1 MDPISIAPLVISTWN
16 LIAPYAKKV
25 GEKLA
30 EKASDALPDAVGKVW
45 DTVKGK
51 MEERPETKTLPT
63 DLAATPDDQSV
74 QGAFQYQLKKLL
86 ENDDAFAQQLENLVN
101 DAKEGSV
108 SNIGDGAVATNHSN
122 AIGKIEAGH
131 DISGNIMV
139 GNKNSVNSSKP
150 ARKKN

>member
-1 MDPISIAPLVISTWN
+1 MDPISIAPLVISAWK

-25 GEKLA
+25 GGKLV
-30 EKASDALPDAVGKVW
+30 EKAGDVLPDAVGKVW

-86 ENDDAFAQQLENLVN
+86 ETDDAFAQQLEKLVN
-101 DAKEGSV
+101 DAKEGSI
-108 SNIGDGAVATNHSN
+108 SNRDGVVATNHSN
-122 AIGKIEAGH
+122 AIGRIDVGG
-131 DISGNIMV
+131 DLSGNIVV
-139 GNKNSVNSSKP
+139 GNKNSVNSNKP
-150 ARKKN
+150 AGKKN

>member
-1 MDPISIAPLVISTWN
+1 MDPISIAPLVISAWK

-25 GEKLA
+25 GGKLV
-30 EKASDALPDAVGKVW
+30 EKASDVLPGAVGKVW

-86 ENDDAFAQQLENLVN
+86 ENDDAFAQQLEKLVN
-101 DAKEGSV
+101 DAKEGSI
-108 SNIGDGAVATNHSN
+108 SNRDGVVATNHSN
-122 AIGKIEAGH
+122 AIGRIDVGG
-131 DISGNIMV
+131 DLSGNIVV
-139 GNKNSVNSSKP
+139 GNKNSVNSNKP
-150 ARKKN
+150 AGKKK